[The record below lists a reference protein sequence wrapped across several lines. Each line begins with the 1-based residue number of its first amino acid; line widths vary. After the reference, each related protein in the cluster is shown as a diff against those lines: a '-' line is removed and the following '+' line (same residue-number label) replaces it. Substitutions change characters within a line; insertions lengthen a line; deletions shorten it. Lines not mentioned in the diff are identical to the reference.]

1 MTNCDINILG
11 VRVHAVNIPQVVEEI
26 DGLIQR
32 AGKGYFTVTGVH
44 GIMESQ
50 RSVKV
55 RRAHNHSFLTV
66 PDGMPLVYIGRWKG
80 FTEMSRCYGPD
91 LMTAVMEESLIKGYT
106 HFFYGGK
113 EGVAEELKRIM
124 EQKFPGIQIVGTYT
138 PPFRPLNKAEEKQL
152 QQMVAEL
159 KPHIFWVGLS
169 TPKQELF
176 MYHFLPKLD
185 TNVMIGVGAAFDF
198 HTGQIPMAPRW
209 MQRMALEWL
218 YRLLSEPKRLW
229 KRYFYIV
236 PTFLLYFLL
245 QELGLKKFNNKELI

>member
-1 MTNCDINILG
+1 MLNHNLNILG
-11 VRVHAVNIPQVVEEI
+11 VRVHAVNIPRILQKL
-26 DGLIQR
+26 DDLIQQD
-32 AGKGYFTVTGVH
+32 GKGYITVTGVH

-50 RSVKV
+50 RSEKV
-55 RRAHNHSFLTV
+55 RRAHNQSFLTI

-91 LMTAVMEESLIKGYT
+91 LMLAVMEESVTRGYT
-106 HFFYGGK
+106 HFFYGGRK
-113 EGVAEELKRIM
+113 GVADELKDRMIR
-124 EQKFPGIQIVGTYT
+124 KFPGIQIVGTYT

-176 MYHFLPKLD
+176 MYHYLPKLE
-185 TNVMIGVGAAFDF
+185 TKVMIGVGAAFDF

-209 MQRMALEWL
+209 MQKMALEWL
-218 YRLLSEPKRLW
+218 YRLLVEPRRLW
-229 KRYFYIV
+229 KRYLVNNPLFIW
-236 PTFLLYFLL
+236 YFTL
-245 QELGLKKFNNKELI
+245 QMLGVRRYE